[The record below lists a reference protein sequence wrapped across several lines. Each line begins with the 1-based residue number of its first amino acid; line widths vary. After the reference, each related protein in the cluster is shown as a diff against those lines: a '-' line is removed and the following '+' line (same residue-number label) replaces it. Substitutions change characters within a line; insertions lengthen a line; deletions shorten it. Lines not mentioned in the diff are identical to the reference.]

1 MIKNFI
7 FRVDASTEIGTGHVY
22 RCLTLANYLKC
33 QGFNCEF
40 VCRNLEG
47 NLAAE
52 VADRGFKVR
61 LQKKRALKKSL
72 SSDYP
77 EHLRW
82 LSVDWQI
89 DLSETIDLI
98 SDLSDI
104 FLIVDHYGIERNWE
118 HEISKVVK
126 GLMVID
132 DLSNRHHKCNILLDQ
147 NLKHDYSNYDQFVSL
162 ETKKL
167 FGPNYCLIRDEF
179 SALQGYYGKTNL
191 ENLPFKILIS
201 MGGVD
206 NNNYTLD
213 ILRNLDK
220 SRIRKDL
227 DLTVLVGVGYKFTS
241 KLYRFAATSRSR
253 SNIKIV
259 RNSNEV
265 AKLLL
270 ENHLV
275 IGAAG
280 SSAWE
285 RCCLGIP
292 SIILAIAGNQSE
304 IAKILSLKHAGIEIP
319 IDKINM
325 QLNESV
331 EELFLERNFLKE
343 MSKQASKLV
352 DGRGVERVY
361 RVIKDMYL

>member
-7 FRVDASTEIGTGHVY
+7 FRVDASTEIGSGHIY
-22 RCLTLANYLKC
+22 RCLTLANYLKL
-33 QGFNCEF
+33 QGFNCMF
-40 VCRNLEG
+40 ICRNLEG

-52 VADRGFKVR
+52 ISGRGFKVR
-61 LQKKRALKKSL
+61 LQHKSALRKSL

-82 LSVDWQI
+82 LCVDWQI
-89 DLSETIDLI
+89 DLKETIDLI

-118 HEISKVVK
+118 QGISNVVK
-126 GLMVID
+126 GVMVID
-132 DLSNRHHKCNILLDQ
+132 DLSNRYHKCNILLDQ
-147 NLKHDYSNYDQFVSL
+147 NLKNDYSMYDQFVSF

-179 SALQGYYGKTNL
+179 SALHGHYGKTNL
-191 ENLPFKILIS
+191 ENFPFKILIN

-206 NNNYTLD
+206 DKNYTLD
-213 ILRNLDK
+213 VLRHLDK
-220 SRIRKDL
+220 SRIREYI
-227 DLTVLVGVGYKFTS
+227 DLTVLVGVGYKFLD
-241 KLYRFAATSRSR
+241 KLYRFAVTSR

-285 RCCLGIP
+285 RCCLGMP
-292 SIILAIAGNQSE
+292 SIILAISSNQSE
-304 IAKILSLKHAGIEIP
+304 IAKILSLKNAGIEIP
-319 IDKINM
+319 IDKIST
-325 QLNESV
+325 QLNNFV
-331 EELFLERNFLKE
+331 EELFVERNFLKK
-343 MSKQASKLV
+343 MSKKACKLV

-361 RVIKDMYL
+361 RVIEDMYL